1 VLTSRFNHHW
11 ADPAPQPH
19 RHVRHRC
26 HDQAASHEH
35 WRVSYRKTLRI
46 KASGTY
52 RVVKSHDADHA
63 IGVSGLR
70 RITVH

>member
-1 VLTSRFNHHW
+1 VKSTSPYG

-26 HDQAASHEH
+26 HHHAATHDH
-35 WRVSYRKTLRI
+35 RRIDLPQDLRI
-46 KASGTY
+46 KAIGAY

-63 IGVSGLR
+63 IGVSAMR